1 MQTLEEAESYSKV
14 LSDELE
20 HAKLRLSLSEKEG
33 KRIIKQQIREIKR
46 DIRHNS
52 MKIRDVSQEKS
63 LYA

>member
-1 MQTLEEAESYSKV
+1 MQTLEEAESYARV

-20 HAKLRLSLSEKEG
+20 HAKLRLNLSEKEG

-46 DIRHNS
+46 DIRRNS

>member
-33 KRIIKQQIREIKR
+33 KRIIKQQIREIKE
-46 DIRHNS
+46 DIRRNS
-52 MKIRDVSQEKS
+52 MKIKDVNREKS
-63 LYA
+63 LYV